1 MGQIAR
7 TNTIHLLTED
17 PTENGV
23 TLTPYNCFMVQ
34 EYEYRLKRSRTDTG
48 RPYGPTLSVS
58 LSCTLKM
65 LTPDGGN
72 EFYRSLQSPS
82 PHPFA
87 FLFGEQVGLVVRGY
101 VVDIEEAFETTTDD
115 NASTKQMS
123 LKITI
128 LITEINYIGESAKRT
143 LNLFS

>member
-1 MGQIAR
+1 MSQIAR
-7 TNTIHLLTED
+7 TNTIHLLTDD

-23 TLTPYNCFMVQ
+23 TLTPYNSFMVQ

-48 RPYGPTLSVS
+48 KPYGPTLSV
-58 LSCTLKM
+58 TLNCMVNM

-72 EFYRSLQSPS
+72 EFYRRLQSSS
-82 PHPFA
+82 PHPFS

-101 VVDIEEAFETTTDD
+101 IVDIEEAFATTSGDSV
-115 NASTKQMS
+115 STKQMN
-123 LKITI
+123 LRIKI
-128 LITEINYIGESAKRT
+128 LISEINYIGESAKRT